1 MTRILVLQHHP
12 LEHPGTFREF
22 LAADGIAW
30 DAVRLDA
37 GEAIPP
43 LAGYRA
49 LIVMGGPQ
57 DVWQEDRHPWLV
69 AEKAAI
75 REAVVER
82 SLPYLGV
89 CLGHQLL
96 AAALGGTVA
105 PMGGK
110 AEIGI
115 RAVELTPEG
124 ERDALLGGEG
134 PRLACLQWHAA
145 EVTALP
151 EGAAVLARNA
161 ASAVQ
166 ALRWGD
172 RAYGLQFHVE
182 AGESTVAEW
191 AGIPAYRAAL
201 ERGLAAGELALFEAE
216 AKRRAPALKASAARL
231 YRRFKGMLARADSAA
246 QR

>member
-1 MTRILVLQHHP
+1 VTRILVFQHHP
-12 LEHPGTFREF
+12 LEHPGTFRDF

-43 LAGYRA
+43 LAGYAA
-49 LIVMGGPQ
+49 LVVMGGPQ
-57 DVWQEDRHPWLV
+57 DVWEEDRFPWLV

-75 REAVVER
+75 REAVVAR
-82 SLPYLGV
+82 AMPYLGV

-96 AAALGGTVA
+96 AAALGGEVA
-105 PMGGK
+105 AMAGK

-115 RAVELTPEG
+115 REVELSPEG
-124 ERDALLGGEG
+124 ERDALLGGQG

-151 EGAAVLARNA
+151 QGAVALAANE
-161 ASAVQ
+161 ASRIQ
-166 ALRWGD
+166 ALRWGE

-182 AGESTVAEW
+182 ASATTVPEW
-191 AGIPAYRAAL
+191 AGIPAYRTAL
-201 ERGLAAGELALFEAE
+201 ERGLGEGELELFAAE
-216 AKRRAPALKASAARL
+216 ARHRAPALRASAARL
-231 YRRFKGMLARADSAA
+231 YARFKGLMARA
-246 QR
+246 QG